1 MRYPDSN
8 PNGFVMTKRSC
19 LSIILAAGEGT
30 RMKSAKPKVLH
41 EIAGLPMVAH
51 VAAAAGKAGGG
62 DIALVIGHGAEEVRK
77 AAAHFAPAP
86 EVFVQEQRLGTGHA
100 VLAARK
106 AIEKGYDDIL
116 VMFGDTPLV
125 EAEPLLAA
133 RRTLADGAAVV
144 VVGFRPADP
153 FGYGRL
159 IEKAGRLVAIRED
172 KDATEAEKKIGFCNG
187 GLMAIAG
194 KHALTLLDRIS
205 NRNAKGEY
213 YLTDVV
219 EIATSLGLDV
229 VATEA
234 SAESVLGINN
244 RAELAEAEAIWQRR
258 RRREAMLA
266 GVTLIAPETVYFS
279 HDTQI
284 GQDAL
289 VEPNVW
295 FGPGVTVAPGA
306 TIHAF
311 SHIEG
316 ATIASGS
323 QVGPFA
329 RLRPG
334 TELQEKAKVGN
345 FCEVKKA
352 VVETGAKVNHLTYIG
367 DARVGAGA
375 NIGAGTITCN
385 YDGFGKHFTDIGAGA
400 FVGSNSAL
408 VAPVT
413 LGDGAYVAS
422 GSVIT
427 EDVEADALAF
437 GRARQKTIPGKGK
450 QLRERFA
457 TAAAAKKK
465 AG

>member
-1 MRYPDSN
+1 
-8 PNGFVMTKRSC
+8 MTQRSC

-30 RMKSAKPKVLH
+30 RMRSAKPKVLH

-51 VAAAAGKAGGG
+51 VAAAAKKAGGG
-62 DIALVIGHGAEEVRK
+62 DVALVIGHGADEVRK
-77 AAAHFAPAP
+77 AAARLDP
-86 EVFVQEQRLGTGHA
+86 EPEIFVQERRLGTGHA
-100 VLAARK
+100 VFAARA
-106 AIEKGYDDIL
+106 AIERGYDDVL
-116 VMFGDTPLV
+116 VMFGDTPLI
-125 EAEPLLAA
+125 EAEPLLVA
-133 RRTLADGAAVV
+133 RRKLAEGATVA

-153 FGYGRL
+153 ASYGRL
-159 IEKAGRLVAIRED
+159 IERDGKLVAIREA
-172 KDATEAEKKIGFCNG
+172 KDASDDEKKIGFCNG
-187 GLMAIAG
+187 GLMAISG
-194 KHALTLLDRIS
+194 RHLLDLLDKVG
-205 NRNAKGEY
+205 NDNANGEY
-213 YLTDVV
+213 YLTDIV
-219 EIATSLGLDV
+219 EIANRYGLDV
-229 VATEA
+229 MATEA

-258 RRREAMLA
+258 RRREAMLS

-279 HDTQI
+279 HDTEI
-284 GQDAL
+284 GADTL

-295 FGPGVTVAPGA
+295 FGPGVSVASGA

-316 ATIASGS
+316 ATVATGAE
-323 QVGPFA
+323 VGPFA

-334 TELQEKAKVGN
+334 ADLQEKSKVGN

-352 VVETGAKVNHLTYIG
+352 SVEKGAKVNHLTYIG

-400 FVGSNSAL
+400 FVGSNSSL
-408 VAPVT
+408 VAPVV
-413 LGDGAYVAS
+413 LGDGAYIAS

-437 GRARQKTIPGKGK
+437 GRARQKSILGKGK
-450 QLRERFA
+450 ELRERFA